1 MAKIR
6 IEGHLEEDRGVL
18 VCSGESPAQDISW
31 ARDEASGQTFVVLE
45 HISAEDVR
53 GQPEHSG
60 RYFGIR
66 LFASR
71 DALPGVGRILEVA

>member
-1 MAKIR
+1 
-6 IEGHLEEDRGVL
+6 
-18 VCSGESPAQDISW
+18 VC
-31 ARDEASGQTFVVLE
+31 
-45 HISAEDVR
+45 

-71 DALPGVGRILEVA
+71 DALPGVGRVLDVS

>member
-6 IEGHLEEDRGVL
+6 VEGRLEEDRGVL
-18 VCSGESPAQDISW
+18 VCSGEDLDEGISW

-53 GQPEHSG
+53 GQTQHSG

-71 DALPGVGRILEVA
+71 DALPAVGRVLDVA